1 MAIRKI
7 WNIKQTN
14 INNEI
19 LEACGNNVILATLLA
34 NRNINTK
41 DKIKAFLNPLKAPLS
56 APDVF

>member
-7 WNIKQTN
+7 WNIKQSQ

-34 NRNINTK
+34 NRNINTQ
-41 DKIKAFLNPLKAPLS
+41 II
-56 APDVF
+56 